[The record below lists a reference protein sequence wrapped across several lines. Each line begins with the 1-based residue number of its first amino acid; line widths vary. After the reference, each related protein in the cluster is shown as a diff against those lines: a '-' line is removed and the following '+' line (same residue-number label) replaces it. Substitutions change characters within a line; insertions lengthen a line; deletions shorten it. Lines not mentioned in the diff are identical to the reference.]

1 MALTAFPNLSKTLRL
16 ADQTTY
22 AYVHVP
28 RSSKSTFL
36 LLDGFPSSS
45 YDWRHQIR
53 SLTTAEY
60 GVLAPDVL
68 GYGDRDKP
76 EELEAYR
83 LKKMYG
89 HLVEILG
96 HEGVE
101 GKILGVGH
109 DWWGFEPS
117 WFQSHAETSCIFFFR
132 EMFLVEQCLSQG
144 CQQF

>member
-28 RSSKSTFL
+28 PSSSQKTTFL
-36 LLDGFPSSS
+36 LLHGFPSSS
-45 YDWRHQIR
+45 YDWRHQVR
-53 SLTTAEY
+53 SLAAAGC
-60 GVLAPDVL
+60 GVIAPDML
-68 GYGDRDKP
+68 GYGDTDKP

-83 LKKMYG
+83 LKRMCG
-89 HLVEILG
+89 HLVEILR

-101 GKILGVGH
+101 GKVVGVGH

-117 WFQSHAETSCIFFFR
+117 
-132 EMFLVEQCLSQG
+132 
-144 CQQF
+144 